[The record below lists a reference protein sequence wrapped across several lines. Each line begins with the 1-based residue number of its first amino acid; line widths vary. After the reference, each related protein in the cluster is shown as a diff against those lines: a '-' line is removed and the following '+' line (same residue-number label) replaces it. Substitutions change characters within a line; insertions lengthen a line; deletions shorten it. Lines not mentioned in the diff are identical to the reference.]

1 MDKYTIQTVQRAV
14 KQKARKVRR
23 PISLDG
29 ELIVYCMR
37 CLRSN
42 YEVPRM
48 VWEPF
53 FCVCTDCIRD
63 LAIFAEHLHEQDE
76 SHTQAQSEPDEG
88 ESETDRERAQDEG
101 Y

>member
-1 MDKYTIQTVQRAV
+1 MTETDRYTLQVVKRAT
-14 KQKARKVRR
+14 KRKPMRR
-23 PISLDG
+23 QASLDG

-42 YEVPRM
+42 YEVSRM

-63 LAIFAEHLHEQDE
+63 LAVFAEHLHERDE
-76 SHTQAQSEPDEG
+76 KA
-88 ESETDRERAQDEG
+88 
-101 Y
+101 